1 MQMRL
6 VAILALV
13 GCSCSDKGADSIRL
27 GRPSSSQQQTVGS
40 NAIIVRDG
48 EHWAVGRHVATIGAG
63 LGMATPLEVARALL
77 DGDLR
82 VPVYSLVDE
91 HFELITDAA
100 AWVAAQ
106 EGRGRE

>member
-1 MQMRL
+1 MIPRL
-6 VAILALV
+6 
-13 GCSCSDKGADSIRL
+13 
-27 GRPSSSQQQTVGS
+27 
-40 NAIIVRDG
+40 IIVREG

-63 LGMATPLEVARALL
+63 LGMATPLGIARALL